1 MSGMMSSATGQGD
14 EEQDDVPNMSIQS
27 IIEGDNERGIPHA
40 KFIDDVDVFSATF
53 DPPASAE
60 LLIGAYSDLI
70 AQYRNFE
77 TQLNQ
82 KGTYGYIYYY
92 YYSKM
97 ITCISFF
104 LFGFVTTPL

>member
-1 MSGMMSSATGQGD
+1 MSGKMSGAAAEEQD
-14 EEQDDVPNMSIQS
+14 EEQDDVVVPNMRIHS

-70 AQYRNFE
+70 AKYRNFE
-77 TQLNQ
+77 TQLSQ
-82 KGTYGYIYYY
+82 KGTYETVYILYVLIQTMEWKL
-92 YYSKM
+92 S
-97 ITCISFF
+97 
-104 LFGFVTTPL
+104 

>member
-1 MSGMMSSATGQGD
+1 MSGKMSGAAAEEQD
-14 EEQDDVPNMSIQS
+14 EEQDDVVVPNMSIHS

-70 AQYRNFE
+70 AKYRNFE
-77 TQLNQ
+77 TQLSQ
-82 KGTYGYIYYY
+82 KGTYETVYILYVLIQTMEWKL
-92 YYSKM
+92 S
-97 ITCISFF
+97 
-104 LFGFVTTPL
+104 